1 MTIKINLTFL
11 ILVCES
17 NTKGTCKI
25 IKGQCWCY
33 KEEEGTPGYEV
44 CGYSAGYS
52 GTYFSIATDSQP
64 SPHTIIKSLGF
75 HPHSVYCLYDTKR
88 GCDSSCRSNQCMYES
103 GNEIGCWGSDM
114 GTTRCHVMHHGNAW
128 KWSETLSSIV
138 RCTNM
143 E

>member
-1 MTIKINLTFL
+1 MKFAVILLATVAPISQLQL
-11 ILVCES
+11 I
-17 NTKGTCKI
+17 
-25 IKGQCWCY
+25 Q
-33 KEEEGTPGYEV
+33 
-44 CGYSAGYS
+44 
-52 GTYFSIATDSQP
+52 QP

-138 RCTNM
+138 RCTFVLYALT
-143 E
+143 